1 MRFNNILVSLV
12 LFWIAFLLGIKV
24 HAAPNEK
31 VAMVQESVQGQK
43 ESNNTV
49 SLNKEQEIVLSPF
62 FQLQNK
68 GSRIGIE
75 RIIVTL
81 LMKMP
86 KDSVKYDFNSPTFRK
101 TFYDLLQ
108 SGKPEYDL
116 QSQTLANLTRQLG
129 FTVDAAVQVSRSFII
144 VH

>member
-1 MRFNNILVSLV
+1 MRLNNILISLV
-12 LFWIAFLLGIKV
+12 LLGIASLFGIKV

-31 VAMVQESVQGQK
+31 VAMVQESVQYPK
-43 ESNNTV
+43 ESNHTV
-49 SLNKEQEIVLSPF
+49 SLHKGQEIVLSPF

-68 GSRIGIE
+68 GSKISLE

-86 KDSVKYDFNSPTFRK
+86 EDSVKYDLNSPTFRK
-101 TFYDLLQ
+101 MFYDLLQ
-108 SGKPEYDL
+108 SGKPEYDI
-116 QSQTLANLTRQLG
+116 QSQALANLTRQLG
-129 FTVDAAVQVSRSFII
+129 FTIDAAVQVSRSFII

>member
-1 MRFNNILVSLV
+1 MRLNNIWIYLV
-12 LFWIAFLLGIKV
+12 LLWIASLFGINV

-31 VAMVQESVQGQK
+31 VAIVQESVHYPK
-43 ESNNTV
+43 ESNHTV
-49 SLNKEQEIVLSPF
+49 PLNKDQEIVLSPF

-68 GSRIGIE
+68 GSIIGIE
-75 RIIVTL
+75 RTIVTL

-101 TFYDLLQ
+101 MFYDLLQ
-108 SGKPEYDL
+108 SGRPEYDI
-116 QSQTLANLTRQLG
+116 QSQALANLTRQLG
-129 FTVDAAVQVSRSFII
+129 FTIDAAVQVSRSFII